1 MSADL
6 NALLDERAITRPLVD
21 YCRACDRF
29 DIPLLRSVYH
39 PDATVEHGMFDG
51 SATDFCDFV
60 EKVAGIGS
68 PYKVT
73 QHSLTN
79 IAIDLHGD
87 WAHVESYVT
96 AYHCREDDSGRFDE
110 FIGGRYVDRFERRGG
125 VWKIAHR
132 ATVYEWSRV
141 EPATQRFWEQSQW
154 QDADQFI
161 RGRRDR
167 TDPVYAN
174 VT

>member
-6 NALLDERAITRPLVD
+6 NALLDERAITRLLLD
-21 YCRACDRF
+21 YCRAGDRL
-29 DIPLLRSVYH
+29 DIPLLRSVFH
-39 PDATVEHGMFDG
+39 PDATVEHGVFDG
-51 SATDFCDFV
+51 SATGFCDFV
-60 EKVAGIGS
+60 EKVVVAGS
-68 PYKVT
+68 LYKVT
-73 QHSLTN
+73 HHCLTN
-79 IAIDLHGD
+79 IAIALHDD

-96 AYHCREDDSGRFDE
+96 AYHYREDDSGQFDE

-141 EPATQRFWEQSQW
+141 EPATQRFWEQRQW
-154 QDADQFI
+154 QNADQFI

-167 TDPVYAN
+167 TDPVYAE
-174 VT
+174 VK

>member
-6 NALLDERAITRPLVD
+6 NALWDERAITRLLVD

-29 DIPLLRSVYH
+29 DMPLLRSVYH
-39 PDATVEHGMFDG
+39 PDAIEDHGMIDG
-51 SATDFCDFV
+51 GASEFCDFV
-60 EKVAGIGS
+60 EKAVGTGS

-73 QHSLTN
+73 HHRLTN

-87 WAHVESYVT
+87 WAHVESYFS

-110 FIGGRYVDRFERRGG
+110 FIGGRYVDRAERRDG

-132 ATVYEWSRV
+132 KTVYEWSRI
-141 EPATQRFWEQSQW
+141 EPATQRFWEQPQW
-154 QDADQFI
+154 LGGDQFVK
-161 RGRRDR
+161 GRRDR
-167 TDPVYAN
+167 TDPVYGD

>member
-6 NALLDERAITRPLVD
+6 NALLDERAITRLLLD
-21 YCRACDRF
+21 YCRAGDRL

-39 PDATVEHGMFDG
+39 PDATVEHGVFDG
-51 SATDFCDFV
+51 SATGFCDFV
-60 EKVAGIGS
+60 EKVVVTGS
-68 PYKVT
+68 LYKVT
-73 QHSLTN
+73 HHSLTN
-79 IAIDLHGD
+79 ITIDLHGD

-96 AYHCREDDSGRFDE
+96 PYHYREDDSGRFDE

-154 QDADQFI
+154 GGGDQFI

-167 TDPVYAN
+167 TDPVYAHLK
-174 VT
+174 